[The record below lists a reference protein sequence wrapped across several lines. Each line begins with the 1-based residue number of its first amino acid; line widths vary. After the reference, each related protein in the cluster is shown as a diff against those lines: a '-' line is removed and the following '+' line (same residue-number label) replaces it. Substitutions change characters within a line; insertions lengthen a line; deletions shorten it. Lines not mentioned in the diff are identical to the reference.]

1 MLLEKMNVLGVQVDT
16 KICIEYFQESPII
29 NRFSNEGHHFYYT
42 QKQVVAMYTKTLLY
56 SNVGWLHHCILLSC
70 HILDNGCRRKQC

>member
-1 MLLEKMNVLGVQVDT
+1 MLPEKMNVFVVQVDT
-16 KICIEYFQESPII
+16 KIYIKNESKSLLLLIDFQMKAIFMI
-29 NRFSNEGHHFYYT
+29 FM
-42 QKQVVAMYTKTLLY
+42 KQVVAMYTKTLLY